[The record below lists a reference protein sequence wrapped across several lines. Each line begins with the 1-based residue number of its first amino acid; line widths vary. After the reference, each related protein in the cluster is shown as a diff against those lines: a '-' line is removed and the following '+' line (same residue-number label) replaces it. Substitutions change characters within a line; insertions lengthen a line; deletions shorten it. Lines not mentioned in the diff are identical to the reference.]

1 MGLLPLQ
8 VSAKKA
14 AIPAGFVSTE
24 APDGPGRACGSLAG
38 RLIGLARAQTAGD
51 CRAVHVR
58 GGAHCDATG
67 EATDLNV
74 LQHLVASDN
83 KPRGNNI
90 AATSSALNTA
100 LESSSSHCRVCSL
113 RDAFDDAIAA
123 P

>member
-1 MGLLPLQ
+1 MATDSTVMSPTETAPA
-8 VSAKKA
+8 SA
-14 AIPAGFVSTE
+14 ILRPTSYSGSRT
-24 APDGPGRACGSLAG
+24 APR
-38 RLIGLARAQTAGD
+38 
-51 CRAVHVR
+51 
-58 GGAHCDATG
+58 AHCDATG

-123 P
+123 PS